1 MELLGGIWT
10 VHWVFSF
17 NVIKNTWFMIILER
31 LESLVE
37 HMDYSLDFHLVKNAS
52 LMMLECLAM
61 LEVHWVCWLDFLSV
75 LTVQIWSI
83 VYERYDI
90 G

>member
-1 MELLGGIWT
+1 MELLGGIWA

-61 LEVHWVCWLDFLSV
+61 LEVHWVCWLDFTFSFDGSDMVDCL
-75 LTVQIWSI
+75 
-83 VYERYDI
+83 
-90 G
+90 